1 MNFDIDFVISENIGM
16 YRNNEMLNETRKNHA
31 GKKEKFCGNHKIV
44 SYFSRFL
51 WYVDLCRCGAG
62 TKNPVRNKNTS
73 ACVFGLLVF
82 SRAAISLFR
91 RWRAHHALDAW
102 IDHHTDIV
110 SIWCRLVRCM
120 KLLPAPQPQHANNN
134 IFSIENVS
142 SRESLFVSCH
152 GAVVIAILQHGRMFV
167 LRLRCSFE

>member
-1 MNFDIDFVISENIGM
+1 M
-16 YRNNEMLNETRKNHA
+16 RQ
-31 GKKEKFCGNHKIV
+31 EKTMQEKQRSFAAIIKSFHIFPDFCGMSI
-44 SYFSRFL
+44 
-51 WYVDLCRCGAG
+51 YVDLCRCGAG